1 MSKNYST
8 LVSESVGLTP
18 EKVRD
23 TLAECISGSALS
35 TLQASFKQVG
45 GNYDRPTKK
54 HLELVVQALGSQNS
68 GLELVERHRS
78 LLLVLIG
85 ELA

>member
-1 MSKNYST
+1 MSKNYSAQIN
-8 LVSESVGLTP
+8 ESIGLTP
-18 EKVRD
+18 EKIRD
-23 TLAECISGSALS
+23 TLAECVSGSALS
-35 TLQASFKQVG
+35 TLRASFKQVG

-54 HLELVVQALGSQNS
+54 HLELVVQALGSQNTE
-68 GLELVERHRS
+68 LELVERHRS